1 MLRKIIVC
9 LLLVSMITSLSACS
23 SKKEET
29 RYQAQFLELFNTVTQ
44 IIGYAETKED
54 FSAFA
59 ELIYD
64 ELNEYHKLYDIYNT
78 YDGINNLKTI
88 NDNAG
93 ISPVKVDQKIIDLLL
108 FCKDAYNLT
117 SGKVNVALGA
127 VLEVWH
133 QYRTEGIDFPED
145 AKLPPM
151 NLLEEK
157 INHTDIN
164 KLIINEEE
172 QTVYLE
178 DKDMSLDVGSI
189 AKGYAV
195 EMVCQTAIEKGYES
209 GLVSVGGNVR
219 SIGSRDGKSD
229 PWNVGVQNPDLENED
244 NYLYILDLIDKSLV
258 TSGVYQRY
266 YTVDGKTYHHIIDS
280 NTLMP
285 SDYFTAVSIVCKH
298 SGLADV
304 LSTALFNMPYE
315 DGLKLIESLDDT
327 EALWVLKTGEIKFSS
342 NFEDYIKK

>member
-1 MLRKIIVC
+1 
-9 LLLVSMITSLSACS
+9 MITSLSACS

>member
-1 MLRKIIVC
+1 
-9 LLLVSMITSLSACS
+9 MITSLSACS

-108 FCKDAYNLT
+108 FCKDSYNLT